1 MTQIRQTRYERM
13 ARSGDA
19 LLREIGIQ
27 VGSGQVRPA
36 GLLSV
41 PEYREVIRRGVALL
55 GEASRQHPHV
65 RPSGGAGRAG
75 TPTPP

>member
-1 MTQIRQTRYERM
+1 MTPMRHTRYERM
-13 ARSGDA
+13 AGSGDA
-19 LLREIGIQ
+19 LLREIGTQ

-41 PEYREVIRRGVALL
+41 PEYRQVIRRGVALL

-65 RPSGGAGRAG
+65 RPSGEAGRAA
-75 TPTPP
+75 TPMPP